1 MQHQGG
7 GGALITAMLQNT
19 RAIVLRMVKYGERSV
34 VLNAYTERFGAR
46 AYMLRPPRRGG
57 ALALGPLDRVELVV
71 HEDHRRELQQVREHH
86 LYSLWRH
93 LAAPP
98 ERGLVLLFVQ
108 EVLCRTLKE
117 EVGDPILFRFVQDA
131 LEELDRTEDLPH
143 FPLLFLARLSAC
155 LGILPTP
162 PEQGEDRFDLR
173 EGRFFLGS
181 CPHGE
186 FLDPEVSGDLA
197 RLLTAVAD
205 RSPFKAGAGRRSG
218 LLEALLHHY
227 RHHVPGFG
235 QLRSP
240 AVLHA
245 LMG

>member
-1 MQHQGG
+1 
-7 GGALITAMLQNT
+7 MLRVT

-34 VLNAYTERFGAR
+34 VLNTYTEQFGAR
-46 AYMLRPPRRGG
+46 AYMLRPPGRGTP
-57 ALALGPLDRVELVV
+57 LALGPLDRVELVV
-71 HEDHRRELQQVREHH
+71 REDHRRELQQVREHR
-86 LYSLWRH
+86 LYGLWQH

-108 EVLCRTLKE
+108 EVLCKTLKE
-117 EVGDPILFRFVQDA
+117 EASDPPLFQFIQEA

-143 FPLLFLARLSAC
+143 YPLLFLARLSAC
-155 LGILPTP
+155 LGIFPAP
-162 PEQGEDRFDLR
+162 PEQGDDRFDLR
-173 EGRFFLGS
+173 EGRFFHGA

-186 FLDPEVSGDLA
+186 FLGPEVSGDLA
-197 RLLTAVAD
+197 RLLTAVAE
-205 RSPFKAGAGRRSG
+205 RAHFKVGPGQRSG
-218 LLEALLHHY
+218 LLDALLHHY
-227 RHHVPGFG
+227 RHHIPGFG